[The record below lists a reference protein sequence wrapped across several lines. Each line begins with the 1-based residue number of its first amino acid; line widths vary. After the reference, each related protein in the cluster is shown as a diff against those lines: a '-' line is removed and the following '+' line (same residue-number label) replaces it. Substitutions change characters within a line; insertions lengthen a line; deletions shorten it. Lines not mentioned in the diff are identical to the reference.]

1 MAGASVYNYQFY
13 NMSNL
18 ENDVCYLTERS
29 KQNTGFAN
37 YNVTNYF
44 TKNCGLGS
52 PLEVATNQ
60 PAMMVNG
67 GFGNTG
73 VNGCNVNVDSNMRL
87 GGVQTNPKA
96 RISLYTRPFVSIP
109 NLARGESK
117 PEVESRLQQGE
128 GVKEK
133 KSISTTTEK
142 SHLEYRHTPMLA
154 HLRQQI
160 TNPNNLVEESA
171 AKGWIRGGLPSRELI
186 RDANNMRR

>member
-1 MAGASVYNYQFY
+1 MAGASVYNYNFY

-18 ENDVCYLTERS
+18 ENDMCYLTERN

-37 YNVTNYF
+37 YSVTNYF

-67 GFGNTG
+67 GFGNSG
-73 VNGCNVNVDSNMRL
+73 AGGCNVNVDSDMRY
-87 GGVQTNPKA
+87 GGVQTNPRA
-96 RISLYTRPFVSIP
+96 RISLYTRPFVSVP
-109 NLARGESK
+109 NLSRGASRPELESK
-117 PEVESRLQQGE
+117 LQQGE
-128 GVKEK
+128 FVTER

-142 SHLEYRHTPMLA
+142 SHLEYRHTPMIRS
-154 HLRQQI
+154 LRQSI
-160 TNPNNLVEESA
+160 TNPNNLVEEHA

-186 RDANNMRR
+186 REANNQ